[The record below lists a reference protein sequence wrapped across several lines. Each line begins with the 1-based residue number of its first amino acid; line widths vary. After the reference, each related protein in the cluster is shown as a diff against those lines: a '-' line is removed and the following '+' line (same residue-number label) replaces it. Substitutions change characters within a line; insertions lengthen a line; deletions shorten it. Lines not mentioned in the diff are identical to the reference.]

1 MYNFDIIKM
10 VIFMNEEYL
19 ARMKSILNDKY
30 DLYIN
35 ALKEKPLRSIR
46 LNNIDYDTFIKNID
60 MDLEKIEYDIDGYY
74 LNNDKKYGNHPY
86 HHLGAFYFQE
96 PSAMMPVNLCDFNG
110 DELVLDLCASPGG
123 KSSQIAKRIPNGTLV
138 SNEIDSKRANV
149 LFQNL
154 ERMSLSNVYITNNS
168 SLELANT
175 FPNTFDVI
183 LVDAPCSGEGM
194 MRKDEMARDMWTKEN
209 VMLCKE
215 RDIEIINNANKM
227 LKCGG
232 KLIYSTC
239 TFSRE
244 EDCDMVEYI
253 ISLGYELL
261 PIKENFYKFGEKGF
275 IDNTLRIYPF
285 NKGEGQFMAILKKTS
300 ENSGSFKHL
309 KKISDKDIKIV
320 EEFIENNTTL
330 RVKDLNIVKY
340 KNRYY
345 IDKFDVE
352 NKNLNVKNLGV
363 ELGEVVKNRFE
374 PYHHFFKA
382 LGMYFK
388 NKVELEINDPRVD
401 HYLKGEEIICESKAG
416 YGVIIV
422 DNNVLGGFKASN
434 NHLKNHY
441 PKGLRNTKL
450 YYED

>member
-1 MYNFDIIKM
+1 
-10 VIFMNEEYL
+10 MNEEYL
-19 ARMKSILNDKY
+19 NRMKSILKDKY

-35 ALKEKPLRSIR
+35 ALKEEPLRSIR
-46 LNNIDYDTFIKNID
+46 LNNINYDTFIKNID

-86 HHLGAFYFQE
+86 HHLGVFYFQE
-96 PSAMMPVNLCDFNG
+96 PSAMMPVNLYDFKG
-110 DELVLDLCASPGG
+110 DEIVLDLCASPGG
-123 KSSQIAKRIPNGTLV
+123 KSSQIARRIPNGVLV
-138 SNEIDSKRANV
+138 SNEIDKERSNV

-168 SLELANT
+168 SFELAKT

-194 MRKDEMARDMWTKEN
+194 MRKDETARNMWSLEN
-209 VMLCKE
+209 VNLCHN
-215 RDIEIINNANKM
+215 RDIEILNNADKM
-227 LKCGG
+227 LKRGG

-239 TFSRE
+239 TFSPE
-244 EDCDMVEYI
+244 EDCEIVSYLT
-253 ISLGYELL
+253 SLGYKVL
-261 PIKENFYKFGEKGF
+261 PIKEEFYKFGEKGF

-285 NKGEGQFMAILKKTS
+285 NKGEGQFMAILEKTN
-300 ENSGSFKHL
+300 ENSGSFKKA
-309 KKISDKDIKIV
+309 KKIIDKDQKIV
-320 EEFIENNTTL
+320 EKFIENNTTL
-330 RVKDLNIVKY
+330 KVSELNIVKY

-345 IDKFDVE
+345 LDILNVD

-363 ELGEVVKNRFE
+363 ELGEVVKDRFE
-374 PYHHFFKA
+374 PFHHFYKA
-382 LGMYFK
+382 LGKYFK
-388 NKVELEINDPRVD
+388 NKVELSVLDPRVD
-401 HYLKGEEIICESKAG
+401 HYLKGEEIICETPSG
-416 YGVIIV
+416 YGVIII
-422 DNNVLGGFKASN
+422 DNNVLGGFKATN